1 MRIAFDSQ
9 AFVLQPYG
17 GISRYFTHL
26 ATGLS
31 DEHQQVCIFANA
43 HRNNY
48 LNELAEDLKNVSFLK
63 SYPRYSWR
71 LFYFYSQ
78 MMSRYKI
85 ANWKPDLVHET
96 YYSRIG
102 SSPQNCPTVLTIY
115 DMIHEIFNKDL
126 SIFDGTI
133 KAKKCSIDR
142 ADKIICIS
150 ESTRQDL
157 LRIYEV
163 DPAKV
168 CVVHL
173 GFELFCTSPSPSKA
187 LMDLPNPF
195 ILFVGIRSGYKNF
208 LGLLRAASSSKRLLK
223 DFEIVAFGGGKFSSQ
238 ELQFIHSLGFRAG
251 QVRHIEG
258 GDDKLAALYQATTAF
273 IYPSLYEGFGL
284 PPLEAM
290 SMGCPVVASQVSSM
304 PEVLGDAACFFD
316 PSNPD
321 DIRRSIEQVV
331 YSNAKSAELKE
342 LGKNQ
347 ASLYSWERCAK
358 ETLKIYRECL

>member
-17 GISRYFTHL
+17 GISRYFSRL
-26 ATGLS
+26 SKGLS
-31 DEHQQVCIFANA
+31 DEDQDVCIFANA
-43 HRNNY
+43 HRNYY
-48 LNELAEDLKNVSFLK
+48 LNELSEDLKDASFLN
-63 SYPRYSWR
+63 SYPRLSWR

-85 ANWKPDLVHET
+85 AKWKPDLVHET
-96 YYSRIG
+96 YYSRIR
-102 SSPQNCPTVLTIY
+102 SSPKNCPTVLTVY

-133 KAKKCSIDR
+133 KAKKSSIDR
-142 ADKIICIS
+142 ANKIICIS

-168 CVVHL
+168 SVVHL
-173 GFELFCTSPSPSKA
+173 GFELFRVS
-187 LMDLPNPF
+187 PNPSEALTELYKPF
-195 ILFVGIRSGYKNF
+195 LLFVGIRSGYKNF
-208 LGLLRAASSSKRLLK
+208 LGLLRAVSTSTRLLQ
-223 DFEIVAFGGGKFSSQ
+223 DFEIVAFGGGKFSTQ
-238 ELQFIHSLGFRAG
+238 ELQSIHSLGFRAD
-251 QVRHIEG
+251 QVKHIEG
-258 GDDKLAALYQATTAF
+258 GDDKLACLYQAATAF

-290 SMGCPVVASQVSSM
+290 SMGCPVVASKTSSM

-316 PSNPD
+316 PSSSE

-331 YSNAKSAELKE
+331 YSDAKSAELKE
-342 LGKNQ
+342 LGKHQ
-347 ASLYSWERCAK
+347 ASLYSWRRCAN

>member
-9 AFVLQPYG
+9 AFVLQSYG
-17 GISRYFTHL
+17 GISRYFTRL
-26 ATGLS
+26 AKGLS
-31 DEHQQVCIFANA
+31 HEDQDVCIFAST
-43 HRNNY
+43 HRNYY
-48 LNELAEDLKNVSFLK
+48 LNELSEDLKKASFLK
-63 SYPRYSWR
+63 SYPRHSWR

-85 ANWKPDLVHET
+85 EKWKPDLVHET
-96 YYSRIG
+96 YYSRIRS
-102 SSPQNCPTVLTIY
+102 SSPSCPTVLTVY

-133 KAKKCSIDR
+133 MAKKCSIDR

-168 CVVHL
+168 SVVHL
-173 GFELFCTSPSPSKA
+173 GFEQFRVG
-187 LMDLPNPF
+187 PNRSRVPTELHKPF
-195 ILFVGIRSGYKNF
+195 LLFVGIRSGYKNF
-208 LGLLRAASSSKRLLK
+208 LGLLRAVSSSIRLLK
-223 DFEIVAFGGGKFSSQ
+223 DFEIIAFGGGKFSIQ
-238 ELQFIHSLGFRAG
+238 ELQLIHSLGFRAG
-251 QVRHIEG
+251 QVKHIEG
-258 GDDKLAALYQATTAF
+258 GDDKLACLYQAAAVF

-290 SMGCPVVASQVSSM
+290 SMGCAVVASQVSSI

-316 PSNPD
+316 PSSPD
-321 DIRRSIEQVV
+321 DIRQSIEQVV
-331 YSNAKSAELKE
+331 YSDAKSAELKG
-342 LGKNQ
+342 LGKHQ
-347 ASLYSWERCAK
+347 ASLYSWERCAN
-358 ETLKIYRECL
+358 ETLTIYKECL

>member
-9 AFVLQPYG
+9 AFVLQSYG
-17 GISRYFTHL
+17 GISRYFTRL
-26 ATGLS
+26 AKSLS
-31 DEHQQVCIFANA
+31 DEDQDVCIFANA
-43 HRNNY
+43 NRNYY
-48 LNELAEDLKNVSFLK
+48 LNELPEDLKDVSFLK
-63 SYPRYSWR
+63 SYPRHSWR

-85 ANWKPDLVHET
+85 AKWKPDLVHET

-168 CVVHL
+168 SVIHL
-173 GFELFCTSPSPSKA
+173 GFELFRMTPTLSKA
-187 LMDLPNPF
+187 LIDLHKPF
-195 ILFVGIRSGYKNF
+195 LLFVGNRSGYKNF
-208 LGLLRAASSSKRLLK
+208 LGLLRAVSSSMRLLK
-223 DFEIVAFGGGKFSSQ
+223 DFEIVAFGGGKFSTQ
-238 ELQFIHSLGFRAG
+238 ELQCIHSLGFRAG
-251 QVRHIEG
+251 QVKHIEG
-258 GDDKLAALYQATTAF
+258 GDAKLAFLYQAASVF

-304 PEVLGDAACFFD
+304 PEVLGDAACFFN
-316 PSNPD
+316 PSSIE
-321 DIRRSIEQVV
+321 DIRYSIEQVV
-331 YSNAKSAELKE
+331 YSDSKGTALKE
-342 LGKNQ
+342 LGKHQ
-347 ASLYSWERCAK
+347 ASLYSWEKCAN

>member
-9 AFVLQPYG
+9 AFVLQSYG
-17 GISRYFTHL
+17 GISRYFTDL
-26 ATGLS
+26 AKGLR
-31 DEHQQVCIFANA
+31 DESQDVCIFANA
-43 HRNNY
+43 HRNYY
-48 LNELAEDLKNVSFLK
+48 LNEISEDLKDASFLK
-63 SYPRYSWR
+63 SYPRYAWR

-85 ANWKPDLVHET
+85 AKWKPDLVHET

-126 SIFDGTI
+126 SFFDGTI

-163 DPAKV
+163 DPSKV
-168 CVVHL
+168 SVVHL
-173 GFELFCTSPSPSKA
+173 GFKLFHKSPGPPVALTELHK
-187 LMDLPNPF
+187 PF
-195 ILFVGIRSGYKNF
+195 LLFVGIRFGYKNF
-208 LGLLRAASSSKRLLK
+208 LGLLRAVSTSTRLLQ
-223 DFEIVAFGGGKFSSQ
+223 DFEIVAFGGGKFSAQ
-238 ELQFIHSLGFRAG
+238 ELQSIHSLGFRAD
-251 QVRHIEG
+251 QVKHIEG
-258 GDDKLAALYQATTAF
+258 GDDKLACLYEAATAF

-290 SMGCPVVASQVSSM
+290 SLGCPVVASQVSSM
-304 PEVLGDAACFFD
+304 PEILGDAAYFFD
-316 PSNPD
+316 PSSSE

-331 YSNAKSAELKE
+331 YYGTKSAELKQ
-342 LGKNQ
+342 LGKHQ
-347 ASLYSWERCAK
+347 SSIYSWERCAV